1 MSLVTRE
8 GKGSK
13 LTIAEM
19 DGNLTYLQG
28 LGFEHYIGE
37 NYGGGVV
44 FHVWKDSGGTEHG
57 LVVDTTDLNGGDP
70 VEWSNIQDEF
80 AGASSSW
87 NGLANSLTI
96 TGQTG
101 HESSAAQLC
110 LDSTNNGQTDW
121 YLPSINELSLLWHN
135 MFNVNKTLSTIG
147 GATELPTN
155 NAFWS
160 SSEGGESNSF
170 GFIFGNGY
178 SNNGNKGDSVLVRAV
193 RAF

>member
-44 FHVWKDSGGTEHG
+44 FHVWKDSDGTEHG
-57 LVVDTTDLNGGDP
+57 LVVDTTDLNSGDP
-70 VEWSNIQDEF
+70 VEWSNVQDQL

-87 NGLANSLTI
+87 NGSGNTLAIVN
-96 TGQTG
+96 QDN

-110 LDSTNNGQTDW
+110 LDSTRNGQTDW
-121 YLPSINELSLLWHN
+121 YLPSMNELSLLWHN

-147 GATELPTN
+147 GATELVTN
-155 NAFWS
+155 NVFWS
-160 SSEGGESNSF
+160 SSEGAEYFSFNFDFSIGGSN
-170 GFIFGNGY
+170 
-178 SNNGNKGDSVLVRAV
+178 GDGKDVSYLVRAV